1 MSLKLYIG
9 GFIMKPK
16 ATKTTKAEKATKSEK
31 QPMKKSKFVL
41 AWEQFEP
48 NRYEIVDMR
57 AILK

>member
-1 MSLKLYIG
+1 VFLKYIYG

-16 ATKTTKAEKATKSEK
+16 TSKAEKISKSEK

-48 NRYEIVDMR
+48 NRFEYVDMR

>member
-1 MSLKLYIG
+1 
-9 GFIMKPK
+9 MKPK
-16 ATKTTKAEKATKSEK
+16 TSKAEKISKSEK

-48 NRYEIVDMR
+48 NRFEYVDMR